1 MRTSYLHTYLGLG
14 HLEHNVG
21 IIAVTIC
28 LEITIQGVNTPSP
41 SSARASTSIRGFES
55 GNPRTG
61 VMGGTYF
68 SKHGQAICFQFQ
80 SACFPKQYVSCL
92 LVCTIPTLSE
102 SFLKS
107 LSKKFKLPVLE
118 AASPSSYPNQPDVV
132 SRSQTTG
139 T

>member
-14 HLEHNVG
+14 RLEHNVG

-28 LEITIQGVNTPSP
+28 LEITIQGVTLLVDPPYHTPSP

-68 SKHGQAICFQFQ
+68 SWSPAIRLQERDD
-80 SACFPKQYVSCL
+80 S
-92 LVCTIPTLSE
+92 
-102 SFLKS
+102 
-107 LSKKFKLPVLE
+107 
-118 AASPSSYPNQPDVV
+118 
-132 SRSQTTG
+132 
-139 T
+139 